1 MTNDDNDDNDE
12 RTNERTSIP
21 QLNRLLVRMPALEAR
36 AISPYH
42 HSTIS
47 HTAPHFTYPI
57 QHTSC
62 PVPHIRC
69 HMTHVSNIISR
80 TL

>member
-1 MTNDDNDDNDE
+1 MTNDDNDE
-12 RTNERTSIP
+12 RTNERTIAH
-21 QLNRLLVRMPALEAR
+21 LNIILVRMPALEAR

-57 QHTSC
+57 QHTVY
-62 PVPHIRC
+62 PVPHIPY

-80 TL
+80 NL

>member
-1 MTNDDNDDNDE
+1 MTNDDE
-12 RTNERTSIP
+12 RRRTTNHSTIKY
-21 QLNRLLVRMPALEAR
+21 NKLVRMPALEAR

-42 HSTIS
+42 YSTIS
-47 HTAPHFTYPI
+47 HTAAHFTYPI
-57 QHTSC
+57 QHNSC
-62 PVPHIRC
+62 PVPHIPC

>member
-1 MTNDDNDDNDE
+1 MTNDDDDDDE
-12 RTNERTSIP
+12 QRTSIA
-21 QLNRLLVRMPALEAR
+21 QLNIIRLVRMPALEAR

-47 HTAPHFTYPI
+47 HTAPHFANPI

-62 PVPHIRC
+62 PVPHIPC

>member
-1 MTNDDNDDNDE
+1 MTNDDNNDDDHTTIKYNK
-12 RTNERTSIP
+12 R
-21 QLNRLLVRMPALEAR
+21 LVRMPALEAR
-36 AISPYH
+36 AISLYH
-42 HSTIS
+42 HSTIP
-47 HTAPHFTYPI
+47 HTAPHFANPI

-62 PVPHIRC
+62 PVPHIPC

>member
-1 MTNDDNDDNDE
+1 MTNDDNEDNDDDDDDDDDDE
-12 RTNERTSIP
+12 RTNV
-21 QLNRLLVRMPALEAR
+21 VRMPALEAR

-62 PVPHIRC
+62 RVPHIPC
-69 HMTHVSNIISR
+69 HLTHVSNIISR

>member
-1 MTNDDNDDNDE
+1 MTNDDNDNDDDDHS
-12 RTNERTSIP
+12 TIKYNKT
-21 QLNRLLVRMPALEAR
+21 VGMPALEAR

-57 QHTSC
+57 QHTSF
-62 PVPHIRC
+62 PVPHIAC